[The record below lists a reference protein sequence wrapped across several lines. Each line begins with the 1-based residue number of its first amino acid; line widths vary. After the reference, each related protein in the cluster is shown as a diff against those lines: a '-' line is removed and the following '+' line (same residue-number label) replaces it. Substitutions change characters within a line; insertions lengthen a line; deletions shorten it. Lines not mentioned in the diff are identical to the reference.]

1 MSEVKVSSVS
11 SVSSIKPVEAAG
23 AAPQDFLPR
32 EGQVYTAKVKGFAE
46 GAALVSINDRFL
58 LSLSDLAVKSGESI
72 LLKLIRRDADG
83 KLIFK
88 LVTGDNAAGRSLEA
102 SPKSAA
108 DILKSIGVDAKIPYS
123 QNVLKSHLNF
133 GLRLD
138 ARSIERSSSSLN
150 KALEKAAGRPGD
162 PQVTP
167 ELKDGALPQVKTAAA
182 EGASALL
189 KPGADIQ
196 LLSDAAVLLN
206 KSGITFGPASLKLAA
221 ALLEKL
227 RGGLDF
233 NGLLSS
239 RHSLLTEELAA
250 VLPQLES
257 LNKKAA
263 LAGARLLGYLKSSDA
278 PGGAGASGLK
288 IMAAFSR
295 LAAEGGVPS
304 ENKSASALKDLF
316 TLFGELD
323 KAARGGDTA
332 DGSFKSGV
340 FNQLRENIFSL
351 LENRA
356 LIELYSALSGSELF
370 KIPIDYEGES
380 GEALCEIEKE
390 DGRVAAVDI
399 YLTLSKLDTVRIN
412 VKKKKKAAGIYIFV
426 KNTAIKNYINAK
438 YAENKELI
446 DSAMKSRYY
455 FTVVVGKKIDFMPPI
470 IKYRVSGIPQTAI
483 DVSA

>member
-1 MSEVKVSSVS
+1 MSEVKI
-11 SVSSIKPVEAAG
+11 SSISNIKSVEAAG
-23 AAPQDFLPR
+23 ASRHEFSPR

-58 LSLSDLAVKSGESI
+58 FSLSDLAVKTGESI

-88 LVTGDNAAGRSLEA
+88 LAAGDNAAGRSLEA

-123 QNVLKSHLNF
+123 QNVLQSCLNF

-138 ARSIERSSSSLN
+138 AHSIKRLSFALN
-150 KALEKAAGRPGD
+150 KIFESAAGLPPPDGT
-162 PQVTP
+162 QITP
-167 ELKDGALPQVKTAAA
+167 KLEGGALPQVKTDAA
-182 EGASALL
+182 GFPASLL

-206 KSGITFGPASLKLAA
+206 RSGIASGPASLKLAA

-227 RGGLDF
+227 RGGIDF

-239 RHSLLTEELAA
+239 RHSLLTEELAGVFA
-250 VLPQLES
+250 QLEG

-263 LAGARLLGYLKSSDA
+263 SAGARLLGYLKSADSPSGSSA
-278 PGGAGASGLK
+278 AGLK

-295 LAAEGGVPS
+295 IAAGRGAPFED
-304 ENKSASALKDLF
+304 KSASALKDLF

-323 KAARGGDTA
+323 KA
-332 DGSFKSGV
+332 GV

-390 DGRVAAVDI
+390 DGRVAAIDI
-399 YLTLSKLDTVRIN
+399 YLTLSKLDTLRIN
-412 VKKKKKAAGIYIFV
+412 VKKKKNAAGIYIFV
-426 KNTAIKNYINAK
+426 KNAAIKNYINEK

-446 DSAMKSRYY
+446 DSAMKSQYY
-455 FTVVVGKKIDFMPPI
+455 FTVVVGKKIDFMPPL
-470 IKYRVSGIPQTAI
+470 IKYRPGGIPRTAI